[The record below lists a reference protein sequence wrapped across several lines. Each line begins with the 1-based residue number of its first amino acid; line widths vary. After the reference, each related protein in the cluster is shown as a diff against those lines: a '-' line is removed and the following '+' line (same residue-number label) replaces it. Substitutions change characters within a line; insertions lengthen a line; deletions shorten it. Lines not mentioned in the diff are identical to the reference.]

1 MKMNMTVAGALI
13 VFALV
18 TAAFI
23 SSSIASRK
31 LQHIEPKGNS
41 FAVLE
46 LFTSEGCSSCPPAEE
61 LLAGIQAQAAGK
73 PIYVLAYH
81 VDYWDRNGW
90 KDPYSDAAF
99 SKRQV
104 DYSRQF
110 AGQVYTPQLIIN
122 GQSECIGS
130 DAGAVRNALSAAL
143 RTSAANTLQLSGEI
157 KPGGA
162 DLEYALDNDP
172 SNCYLLVAVVQRSAT
187 TNVKGGENEGR
198 ILPHVQLVRGL
209 ETMNLKGHKTG
220 HIHVKL
226 PAGFNTREWEI
237 TGLVQQNSNG
247 AVTAAAHATLQ

>member
-1 MKMNMTVAGALI
+1 MKMNMTVTGALI
-13 VFALV
+13 VLALV

-23 SSSIASRK
+23 SSSVASRK
-31 LQHIEPKGNS
+31 LQHIDPKGNS

-122 GQSECIGS
+122 GQSECIGA
-130 DAGAVRNALSAAL
+130 DAGAVGNALSAAL
-143 RTSAANTLQLSGEI
+143 STSATNTLQLSGEI
-157 KPGGA
+157 KPGRA
-162 DLEYALDNDP
+162 DLDYALDNDP
-172 SNCYLLVAVVQRSAT
+172 TNCYLLVAVVQRNAT
-187 TNVKGGENEGR
+187 THVKGGENQGR
-198 ILPHVQLVRGL
+198 TLPHVQLVRGL
-209 ETMNLKGHKTG
+209 ETINLKGRKTG
-220 HIHVKL
+220 RMQVKL
-226 PAGFNTREWEI
+226 PEGFNTKDWEI
-237 TGLVQQNSNG
+237 IGLVQQHNNG
-247 AVTAAAHATLQ
+247 AIAAAAHATLR